1 MHKSQHGH
9 EHCMSCV
16 YYPRNLPASA
26 YTEEDFHMLQAKS
39 CSFDYQPEDGNCR
52 VARKTSCSLVDL
64 EQLQQSSQTQE
75 TTL

>member
-1 MHKSQHGH
+1 MDTSQHRH

-16 YYPRNLPASA
+16 YYTRNLPASA
-26 YTEEDFHMLQAKS
+26 YTEEVQTKS
-39 CSFDYQPEDGNCR
+39 CSFDYQPQDGNCR

-75 TTL
+75 TSL